1 MLNLSLIF
9 PAFSHQNY
17 RVYIIGHFISIA
29 GTWLQIVAQG
39 WLVFQ
44 LTQSAFLVGLATAI
58 NTLPILLFSLF
69 GGVLVDKFPKKK
81 IIILTSIAAMILALI
96 LGILTLLNLVT
107 FTHIII
113 IAFLLGIVDS
123 IDKPGRKSFII
134 ELVGKNDLG
143 SAIALNASI
152 YNAARV
158 VGPALAGILI
168 ATVGPG
174 VAFIINSFSFLMV
187 ALILTLLKPYP
198 TAAPVAMGTFSAIKE
213 GLNYSWNHHS
223 IRNMMSLVAVVSIF
237 GWSYITIL
245 PVISERVLHLDV
257 GGLGYL
263 YSASGLGATLGAL
276 LVSAF
281 ITRIA
286 PALFIWSGS
295 FLLSV
300 SIFLFTLGSSFAIS
314 LFLLFLSGL
323 GITLLFSTLNTLIQ
337 NHVDDSLRGRVMSI
351 YTLMLNGTSP
361 IGSFQIGW
369 LSENFGSQLALQIGA
384 LMILVFSLFFF
395 FSPSLKKTFSRNPS
409 Y

>member
-276 LVSAF
+276 LVSAL